1 MIKKV
6 PVKKPS
12 LPRLSLSSESLFLQS
27 LRSSKQ
33 FGQEFREF
41 SRFFYGYNAS
51 KIASFSRV
59 FEGNK
64 NRVVKNVLIKRGKRN
79 RMFLHVSAMG
89 VLSIGIT
96 ISPLI
101 SGTDLLNHSKNNI
114 SYAQENL
121 DSVLAP
127 QDVFNTQKSDKPR
140 DKILDY
146 TVQKGDTL
154 STIAKKFSIDENT
167 IRWANDMSGDTITD
181 GDVLKILPVSGIA
194 HKVANGDTV
203 YTIAKKYSSN
213 PQAIVDFPFNDF
225 ANPQTFSLI
234 EGQMLIVP
242 DGVKPE
248 EKNSV
253 TPRFQP
259 RYLAQVGNES
269 VVGGFS
275 WPIHGTM
282 NQYYSW
288 YHPGVDLGAPIGTP
302 VISAVTGTVSLA
314 ITGGWNTGYGTYVMV
329 AGDNGYTTLYAHM
342 MAVNVSVGQRVT
354 AGQNVV
360 GWVGLTGRTTGPHL
374 HFEVR
379 NSGGAHMDPLG
390 VLH

>member
-1 MIKKV
+1 M
-6 PVKKPS
+6 
-12 LPRLSLSSESLFLQS
+12 
-27 LRSSKQ
+27 
-33 FGQEFREF
+33 
-41 SRFFYGYNAS
+41 A
-51 KIASFSRV
+51 
-59 FEGNK
+59 
-64 NRVVKNVLIKRGKRN
+64 
-79 RMFLHVSAMG
+79 
-89 VLSIGIT
+89 VLSVGIT

-101 SGTDLLNHSKNNI
+101 SGSDLLNQSKGNI
-114 SYAQENL
+114 SYAQESL
-121 DSVLAP
+121 ESVLDP

-140 DKILDY
+140 DKIVDY

-154 STIAKKFSIDENT
+154 STIAKKFAVDENT
-167 IRWANDMSGDTITD
+167 IRWANDMSTDTITD
-181 GDVLKILPVSGIA
+181 GDTLKILPVPGIG
-194 HKVANGDTV
+194 HKVQNGDTV
-203 YTIAKKYSSN
+203 YTIAKKYSAN

-259 RYLAQVGNES
+259 RYLARVGNEA

-275 WPIHGTM
+275 WPIRGTM

-288 YHPGVDLGAPIGTP
+288 YHPGVDLGSPVGTP
-302 VISAVTGTVSLA
+302 VIAANTGTVSLA
-314 ITGGWNTGYGTYVMV
+314 ITGGWNTGYGTYVEIS
-329 AGDNGYTTLYAHM
+329 GDNGYTTLYAHM
-342 MAVNVSVGQRVT
+342 MSVNVSVGQRVT
-354 AGQNVV
+354 AGQTVV
-360 GWVGLTGRTTGPHL
+360 GWVGMTGRTTGPHL

-379 NSGGAHMDPLG
+379 NGGGAHMDPLG